1 MKKLLDIKKLV
12 FRKQAMVF
20 KMRFFLILIFLFNIF
35 GFSQHMHDNP
45 AMPRGVFVETHMSRE
60 KEGKLLYISF
70 RLSNNTLVFR
80 KAGEGFSGEYSV
92 SAEVSDSS
100 GRVLVRES
108 IIKEVFA
115 ATFEE
120 SNSTKFFSQG
130 VMRMSFPFEKSRAII
145 KFNDLNTKREF
156 ILPVQNWDSVSDEFL
171 KPVVVT
177 ESPDG
182 FELVNFGGRILFTSN
197 KQTILFPLDDTSKS
211 MLQIKIRERKN
222 PDDDDTKTLM
232 TKTEEFIDGSL
243 VFEENNGKIKT
254 ALHEGKKRYFILRDF
269 TQKLNEGFLLF
280 EIETGSL
287 VKSAKYLLPVYW
299 HNKPLSANNEDIIMQ
314 SLAAV
319 EEANV
324 LEELSTGNKE
334 ERERK
339 LNDYWEKID
348 PTPGTRFNELQEE
361 FYLRV
366 DHAIRNFS
374 SLSKFNGHLTDR
386 GKIFIRYGTPSE
398 VIRGV
403 DKFGRI
409 TESWFYKEIYK
420 EFIFTDRTGTNNF
433 QLL

>member
-1 MKKLLDIKKLV
+1 
-12 FRKQAMVF
+12 
-20 KMRFFLILIFLFNIF
+20 
-35 GFSQHMHDNP
+35 
-45 AMPRGVFVETHMSRE
+45 
-60 KEGKLLYISF
+60 
-70 RLSNNTLVFR
+70 
-80 KAGEGFSGEYSV
+80 
-92 SAEVSDSS
+92 
-100 GRVLVRES
+100 
-108 IIKEVFA
+108 
-115 ATFEE
+115 
-120 SNSTKFFSQG
+120 
-130 VMRMSFPFEKSRAII
+130 
-145 KFNDLNTKREF
+145 
-156 ILPVQNWDSVSDEFL
+156 
-171 KPVVVT
+171 
-177 ESPDG
+177 
-182 FELVNFGGRILFTSN
+182 
-197 KQTILFPLDDTSKS
+197 
-211 MLQIKIRERKN
+211 
-222 PDDDDTKTLM
+222 
-232 TKTEEFIDGSL
+232 
-243 VFEENNGKIKT
+243 
-254 ALHEGKKRYFILRDF
+254 
-269 TQKLNEGFLLF
+269 
-280 EIETGSL
+280 
-287 VKSAKYLLPVYW
+287 
-299 HNKPLSANNEDIIMQ
+299 MQ